1 MKYERLSEEE
11 KSAMIEEVYKNQLS
25 ISESLLLLGIP
36 RSTYY
41 SWLKRRECERRPRTP
56 VNRLTEPEVDR
67 VIQQAHKM
75 PDMPARELAWY
86 ITDRFGFISESSV
99 YRILKSR
106 GLILD
111 APEMPLPA
119 AKEFH
124 TKTTRPNEMWA
135 TDFTYVKVIGWGWY
149 YVGGILD
156 DFSRY
161 LICYEVKRDM
171 TGPTASDL
179 VARAMEITGLVYAP
193 VEDRFTKLLSDNGS
207 GYISETFN
215 TFLTDQG
222 IGHIYARRNH
232 PQTNGKFE
240 RMNRT
245 AKERIC
251 LVEFRSPG
259 ELEEA
264 VAEFVD
270 WYNHVHYHE
279 RIGNLHPVDV
289 YLGRREEIQARR
301 KKAKAETLA
310 TRRLANRGQLACDQQ
325 ALTDQLIEV

>member
-41 SWLKRRECERRPRTP
+41 NWLKRRECERRPRTP

-289 YLGRREEIQARR
+289 YLGRREEIHARR
-301 KKAKAETLA
+301 KQAKAETLA
-310 TRRLANRGQLACDQQ
+310 MRRLANRGELTCDKQ

>member
-135 TDFTYVKVIGWGWY
+135 TDFTYVQVIGWGWY

-289 YLGRREEIQARR
+289 YLGRREEIHARR
-301 KKAKAETLA
+301 KQAKAETLA
-310 TRRLANRGQLACDQQ
+310 MRRLANRGELTCDKQ

>member
-11 KSAMIEEVYKNQLS
+11 RSAIIEEVSKSHLS
-25 ISESLLLLGIP
+25 ISESVLLLGVP

-41 SWLKRRECERRPRTP
+41 NWLKRRDARLKPRMP
-56 VNRLTEPEVDR
+56 VNRLIEPEVER
-67 VIQQAHKM
+67 VVEQANEM
-75 PDMPARELAWY
+75 PDLPARELAWH

-111 APEMPLPA
+111 VPKLPLPA

-124 TKTTRPNEMWA
+124 TKTGRSNEMWA
-135 TDFTYVKVIGWGWY
+135 TDFTYVKVIDWGWY
-149 YVGGILD
+149 YIGGILD

-179 VARAMEITGLVYAP
+179 VTRAMEITGLVDVP
-193 VEDRFTKLLSDNGS
+193 IEDRFTRLLSDNGS

-215 TFLTDQG
+215 AFLTDQG

-240 RMNRT
+240 RLNRT

-259 ELEEA
+259 ELENA
-264 VAEFVD
+264 VAEFVH

-279 RIGNLHPVDV
+279 RIGNLHPVDA
-289 YLGRREEIQARR
+289 YMGRREEIQAKR
-301 KKAKAETLA
+301 KQLKAETLA
-310 TRRLANRGQLACDQQ
+310 MRRLANRGQLACGKR
-325 ALTDQLIEV
+325 ALTDQTIEV

>member
-1 MKYERLSEEE
+1 MKYERLTEEE
-11 KSAMIEEVYKNQLS
+11 KSAIIEEVDRSHLS

-41 SWLKRRECERRPRTP
+41 SWLKRREGERRTRTP
-56 VNRLTEPEVDR
+56 VNRLTSSEIDL
-67 VIQQAHKM
+67 VIEQALIM
-75 PDMPARELAWY
+75 PQIPARELAWL

-111 APEMPLPA
+111 APERPLPA
-119 AKEFH
+119 SKEFH
-124 TKTTRPNEMWA
+124 TKTCRPNEMWA

-149 YVGGILD
+149 YLGGILD

-161 LICYEVKRDM
+161 LICYELKRDM

-179 VARAMEITGLVYAP
+179 VTQAMEITGLVDVP
-193 VEDRFTKLLSDNGS
+193 IEDRFTKLLSDNGS

-215 TFLTDQG
+215 TFLSEQG
-222 IGHIYARRNH
+222 IGHLYARRNH

-251 LVEFRSPG
+251 LVQFRSPN

-270 WYNHVHYHE
+270 WYNYEHYHE

-289 YLGRREEIQARR
+289 YQGRREEIQARR
-301 KKAKAETLA
+301 KQVKAQTLA
-310 TRRLANRGQLACDQQ
+310 MRRHANRGQLTCEKQ
-325 ALTDQLIEV
+325 ALTEQLIEV

>member
-1 MKYERLSEEE
+1 MKYERLSQEE
-11 KSAMIEEVYKNQLS
+11 KQAIISEVEKSQLS
-25 ISESLLLLGIP
+25 IAQSLLHLGIP

-41 SWLKRRECERRPRTP
+41 SWLKRQDGQKEPRSP
-56 VNRLTEPEVDR
+56 VNRLTGVEVER
-67 VIQQAHKM
+67 VIEYAHKM

-86 ITDRFGFISESSV
+86 LTDSYGFISESSV
-99 YRILKSR
+99 YRILKSN

-124 TKTTRPNEMWA
+124 TKTTSPNEMWA
-135 TDFTYVKVIGWGWY
+135 TDFTYVKVIDWGWY
-149 YVGGILD
+149 YIGGILD

-161 LICYEVKRDM
+161 LICYEVKPDM
-171 TGPTASDL
+171 TGNTASDL
-179 VARAMEITGLVYAP
+179 VMRAMEITGLAGVPA
-193 VEDRFTKLLSDNGS
+193 EERTTKLLSDNGS

-215 TFLTDQG
+215 RFLSDLG

-251 LVEFRSPG
+251 LVEFRSPR
-259 ELEEA
+259 ELEAA
-264 VAEFVD
+264 VAEFVE
-270 WYNHVHYHE
+270 WYNNVHYHE
-279 RIGNLHPVDV
+279 KIGNMHPVDV
-289 YLGRREEIQARR
+289 YNGRAEEIRTRREEI
-301 KKAKAETLA
+301 KAQTLA
-310 TRRLANRGQLACDQQ
+310 KRRQENQELLAVASSH
-325 ALTDQLIEV
+325 

>member
-11 KSAMIEEVYKNQLS
+11 KSAIIDEVGKSNLS
-25 ISESLLLLGIP
+25 IRESLMLLGIP

-41 SWLKRRECERRPRTP
+41 DWLKRREGERRHRTP
-56 VNRLTEPEVDR
+56 VNRLTEPEVER
-67 VIQQAHKM
+67 VIEHAHEM
-75 PDMPARELAWY
+75 PDLPARELAWH

-111 APEMPLPA
+111 APEMTLPA
-119 AKEFH
+119 SKEFH
-124 TKTTRPNEMWA
+124 TKTTKPNEMWA
-135 TDFTYVKVIGWGWY
+135 TDFTYVKVLDWGWY
-149 YVGGILD
+149 YIGGILD

-179 VARAMEITGLVYAP
+179 VTRAMEVTGLADVP
-193 VEDRFTKLLSDNGS
+193 IEDRFTKLLSDNGS

-259 ELEEA
+259 ELEKA
-264 VAEFVD
+264 VAEFVE
-270 WYNHVHYHE
+270 WYNHIHYHE
-279 RIGNLHPVDV
+279 RIGNLHPVDA
-289 YLGRREEIQARR
+289 YMGRRDEIQARR
-301 KKAKAETLA
+301 EQIKIETLA
-310 TRRLANRGQLACDQQ
+310 MRQLANRMQGA
-325 ALTDQLIEV
+325 AGS

>member
-161 LICYEVKRDM
+161 LICYEVKRNM

-289 YLGRREEIQARR
+289 YLGRREEIHARR
-301 KKAKAETLA
+301 KQAKAETLA
-310 TRRLANRGQLACDQQ
+310 MRRLANRGELTCDKQ

>member
-11 KSAMIEEVYKNQLS
+11 KSAIIEEVYKNQLS

-41 SWLKRRECERRPRTP
+41 NWLKRRECERRPRTP

-289 YLGRREEIQARR
+289 YLGRREEIHARR
-301 KKAKAETLA
+301 KQAKAETLA
-310 TRRLANRGQLACDQQ
+310 MRRLANRGELTCDKQ

>member
-11 KSAMIEEVYKNQLS
+11 KSAIIDEVGKSCLS
-25 ISESLLLLGIP
+25 IRESLMLLGIP

-41 SWLKRRECERRPRTP
+41 SWLKRRDSQTQARAPA
-56 VNRLTEPEVDR
+56 NRLTETEVDR
-67 VIQQAHKM
+67 VIEHAHEM
-75 PDMPARELAWY
+75 PDLPARELAWY

-111 APEMPLPA
+111 APELPLPA

-124 TKTTRPNEMWA
+124 TKTGKPNEMWA
-135 TDFTYVKVIGWGWY
+135 TDFTYIKVIDWGWY
-149 YVGGILD
+149 YLGGILD

-179 VARAMEITGLVYAP
+179 VARAMEITGLVDVP

-240 RMNRT
+240 RMNRS

-251 LVEFRSPG
+251 LVQFRSPG
-259 ELEEA
+259 ELEDA
-264 VAEFVD
+264 VAEFVR
-270 WYNHVHYHE
+270 WYNHAHYHE

-289 YLGRREEIQARR
+289 YMGRREEIQARR
-301 KKAKAETLA
+301 KRVKAETLA
-310 TRRLANRGQLACDQQ
+310 LRRLANRRQLACCEQ
-325 ALTDQLIEV
+325 ALTD

>member
-11 KSAMIEEVYKNQLS
+11 KSAIIEEVYKSQLS

-41 SWLKRRECERRPRTP
+41 NWLKRRECERRPRTP

-289 YLGRREEIQARR
+289 YLGRREEIHARR
-301 KKAKAETLA
+301 KQAKAETLA
-310 TRRLANRGQLACDQQ
+310 MRRLANRGELTCDKQ

>member
-1 MKYERLSEEE
+1 MRYERLSEEE
-11 KSAMIEEVYKNQLS
+11 KSAIIAEVAKSQLS
-25 ISESLLLLGIP
+25 IRESLALLGIP

-41 SWLKRRECERRPRTP
+41 NWLKRRGGRRQPRMP
-56 VNRLTEPEVDR
+56 VNRLTETEVDR
-67 VIQQAHKM
+67 VIDHAHDK
-75 PDMPARELAWY
+75 PEMPARELAWF
-86 ITDRFGFISESSV
+86 ITDQFGFISESSV

-111 APEMPLPA
+111 APELALPA

-124 TKTTRPNEMWA
+124 TQTTRPNEMWA

-171 TGPTASDL
+171 IAYTASDL
-179 VARAMEITGLVYAP
+179 VARAMEITGLVDVP

-207 GYISETFN
+207 GYISEAFN
-215 TFLTDQG
+215 AFLRDQG

-251 LVEFRSPG
+251 LVQFRSPG
-259 ELEEA
+259 ELEAA
-264 VAEFVD
+264 VAEFVE
-270 WYNHVHYHE
+270 WYNNVHYHE

-289 YLGRREEIQARR
+289 YLGRGEQIQARR
-301 KKAKAETLA
+301 KEIKAQTLA
-310 TRRLANRGQLACDQQ
+310 MRRLANRRGPDCEKQ
-325 ALTDQLIEV
+325 ALTEQSIEV

>member
-11 KSAMIEEVYKNQLS
+11 RSAIIEEVGRSYLS

-41 SWLKRRECERRPRTP
+41 SWLKRRDGQRLPRMP
-56 VNRLTEPEVDR
+56 INRLAEVEVER
-67 VIQQAHKM
+67 VIEHAHKM
-75 PDMPARELAWY
+75 PDLPARELAWY
-86 ITDRFGFISESSV
+86 ITDRYGFISESSV
-99 YRILKSR
+99 YRILKSK

-111 APEMPLPA
+111 APERPLPA

-124 TKTTRPNEMWA
+124 TKTGEPNEMWA
-135 TDFTYVKVIGWGWY
+135 TDFTYVKVIDWGWY
-149 YVGGILD
+149 YIGGILD

-171 TGPTASDL
+171 TGHTASDL
-179 VARAMEITGLVYAP
+179 VMRAMEITGLADVP

-207 GYISETFN
+207 GYISAPFN

-264 VAEFVD
+264 VAEFVQ

-289 YLGRREEIQARR
+289 YNGRREEIQTRR
-301 KKAKAETLA
+301 KQIKAKTLA
-310 TRRLANRGQLACDQQ
+310 MRRIENLRQRACGKQ

>member
-289 YLGRREEIQARR
+289 YLGRREEIHARR
-301 KKAKAETLA
+301 KQAKAETLA
-310 TRRLANRGQLACDQQ
+310 MRRLANRGELTCDKQ